1 MTLALALVAGACG
14 KVNTFHDAGG
24 DDDDTVV
31 DANTAT
37 TLTVTTYSRTGMR
50 AIVSGV
56 DVVVVAADGT
66 VRDQGITDADGHATL
81 DARNGDSVTAV
92 YREVGGAEIV
102 TYLGA
107 KPGDELSFGRDGS
120 ASEPADATMNVT
132 WPDVGANQYRI
143 YHPCG
148 STFEYAPSDLTA
160 VIERKPSC
168 AVDTFDLF
176 LVAFDTNGVLIRSG
190 KIAATTFVNL
200 ESRALPQWQNPTAFT
215 LSAVGLPDVVTGAEL
230 QATPM
235 VNGRQSYSVRANGT
249 PTDGAFSQTLPWG
262 ATGGPVVAIGLF
274 RRNGGFGQQGMLEPI
289 AANATQWQAQ
299 NAVTLPWI
307 GQVIA
312 NAAARQITW
321 ISEGEGTY
329 DATVVFADWERTETD
344 GGIVNTRWFFIGPP
358 ELTSIEIPE
367 LPGTLAQYA
376 PRDTDSIEQQQVV
389 LFDVVADDGYE
400 AIRARPEW
408 EVLGL
413 FGDTLP
419 PGALKISTSPF
430 N

>member
-1 MTLALALVAGACG
+1 MALVLALAAGACG

-24 DDDDTVV
+24 DDDDTAI
-31 DANTAT
+31 DANTTT
-37 TLTVTTYSRTGMR
+37 TLTVTTYSRTGQR

-81 DARNGDSVTAV
+81 DARDGDSVTAV

-102 TYLGA
+102 TYLA
-107 KPGDELSFGRDGS
+107 VRPGDEISFGRDGYFD
-120 ASEPADATMNVT
+120 EPSNATMTVT
-132 WPDVGANQYRI
+132 WPDVAANQYRI

-148 STFEYAPSDLTA
+148 TTYEYAPSDLTA
-160 VIERKPSC
+160 TIEQRPSC

-176 LVAFDTNGVLIRSG
+176 LTAFDSNGVLIRSG
-190 KIAATTFVNL
+190 KIAGTTFVDT
-200 ESRALPQWQNPTAFT
+200 ESRPLQQWQNPTAFT
-215 LSAVGLPDVVTGAEL
+215 LTAVGLPEEVTSAQLE
-230 QATPM
+230 ATPT
-235 VNGRQSYSVRANGT
+235 VNGRRSYSVSASGT
-249 PTDGAFSQTLPWG
+249 PTDGEFAQTVAWG
-262 ATGGPVVAIGLF
+262 ATGGPVLALGLF
-274 RRNGGFGQQGMLEPI
+274 RRNGGFGQQGILEPI

-299 NAVTLPWI
+299 NAITLPWI
-307 GQVIA
+307 GPVIA
-312 NAAARQITW
+312 NAAAREVSW

-329 DATVVFADWERTETD
+329 DATVVFIDWERTETD
-344 GGIVNTRWFFIGPP
+344 GGIVETRWFFIGPP
-358 ELTSIEIPE
+358 GITSIEIPE

-376 PRDTDSIEQQQVV
+376 PRDTDSIDQQQVV
-389 LFDVVADDGYE
+389 LFDVVADDGFE
-400 AIRARPEW
+400 QIRARPEW

>member
-1 MTLALALVAGACG
+1 MALVLALGAAACG

-56 DVVVVAADGT
+56 DVVVIAADGT

-81 DARNGDSVTAV
+81 DARDGDSVTAV

-102 TYLGA
+102 TYLGVKA
-107 KPGDELSFGRDGS
+107 GDELSFGRDGF
-120 ASEPADATMNVT
+120 ADEPANGTMTVT
-132 WPDVGANQYRI
+132 WPEVGANQYRI

-148 STFEYAPSDLTA
+148 STYEYAPSDLSAT
-160 VIERKPSC
+160 IERRPSC

-176 LVAFDTNGVLIRSG
+176 LVAFDSNGVLIRSG
-190 KIAATTFVNL
+190 KIAGTTFVDTGSAPL
-200 ESRALPQWQNPTAFT
+200 AQWQNPTAFT
-215 LSAVGLPDVVTGAEL
+215 LSAVGLPPEVTSANL

-235 VNGRQSYSVRANGT
+235 VNGRQSYQVSASGT
-249 PTDGAFSQTLPWG
+249 PADGEFSQTLAWG
-262 ATGGPVVAIGLF
+262 ATGSPVLAIGLF
-274 RRNGGFGQQGMLEPI
+274 QRGGGFGQQGVIEPI

-299 NAVTLPWI
+299 DAVTMPWI

-312 NAAARQITW
+312 NAAARQVTW
-321 ISEGEGTY
+321 ISDGEGAH

-344 GGIVNTRWFFIGPP
+344 GGVVETRWFFIGPP
-358 ELTSIEIPE
+358 GITSIEIPE

-376 PRDTDSIEQQQVV
+376 PKDTDSIEQQQVV
-389 LFDVVADDGYE
+389 LFDIVADDGFDP
-400 AIRARPEW
+400 IRARPEW

>member
-1 MTLALALVAGACG
+1 MTLALALAASACG

-31 DANTAT
+31 DANAAT
-37 TLTVTTYSRTGMR
+37 TLTVTTYSRNGMR

-56 DVVVVAADGT
+56 DVVVIAGDGT

-81 DARNGDSVTAV
+81 DARDGDSVTAV

-102 TYLGA
+102 TYIGA
-107 KPGDELSFGRDGS
+107 KPGDQLSFGRDGY
-120 ASEPADATMNVT
+120 ADEPADATMTVT

-148 STFEYAPSDLTA
+148 STYEYAPSDFTTT
-160 VIERKPSC
+160 IERRPSC
-168 AVDTFDLF
+168 AADTFDLF

-190 KIAATTFVNL
+190 KIAGTTFVDQ
-200 ESRALPQWQNPTAFT
+200 ESRPLTQWQNPTAFT
-215 LSAVGLPDVVTGAEL
+215 LSAVGLPEEVTSATL

-235 VNGRQSYSVRANGT
+235 VNGRQSYQVSANGT
-249 PTDGAFSQTLPWG
+249 PTDGAISQTVAWG
-262 ATGGPVVAIGLF
+262 ATGGPVLAIGLF
-274 RRNGGFGQQGMLEPI
+274 RRDGGFGQQGMLEPI
-289 AANATQWQAQ
+289 AANATQWQAM

-307 GQVIA
+307 GPVIA
-312 NAAARQITW
+312 NAAARKVTW
-321 ISEGEGTY
+321 ISDGEGTY

-344 GGIVNTRWFFIGPP
+344 GGIVNTRWFFVGPP
-358 ELTSIEIPE
+358 GINSIEIPE

-389 LFDVVADDGYE
+389 LFDIGADDGYD
-400 AIRARPEW
+400 ALRARPEW
-408 EVLGL
+408 ETLGL

-419 PGALKISTSPF
+419 PGSLKISTSPF